1 MIVYEFQKLN
11 NLICDLNV
19 VIENIKQYINNSA
32 LYELYNTNVRDY
44 INIYNYKYFEVY
56 LLTDLHNL
64 FVLNIKDIIGDFNIF
79 KYFEIYKKHFDKC
92 VKGSNKS
99 KNKVYKNK
107 LKEIQILSKDK
118 KYKSI
123 ESQYKLIKAYKCD
136 YKSYDIYERMISDFL
151 KIIRD
156 SKEKKS
162 KLHEC
167 YNLLNM
173 NQGKKRQLT
182 EFIDKILDNIL
193 LSDDI
198 DDKLGKLNS
207 VIENLNS
214 MESNEERAISNGGG
228 SDSNTKGKSMG
239 ISEAINIA
247 KETINKVKEEK
258 NSNPIGN
265 AAIMFSS
272 AEEEINKL
280 LEKKIKYYNQSF
292 LDMILFMIKL
302 YQNIIL
308 LILIGYNNIEKVKI
322 GSRNNLLKEI
332 YTKDIK
338 DKIKIIIFK
347 YRENISNLKQN
358 IRNNI
363 KTKKIKKNL
372 INKLK
377 KNIKTKIKN
386 IIKNRLYIYKFENLN
401 KNNKN
406 IINNY
411 DKELEEEFNKDSF
424 IDYIENIIYL
434 RHYINNID

>member
-1 MIVYEFQKLN
+1 M
-11 NLICDLNV
+11 
-19 VIENIKQYINNSA
+19 
-32 LYELYNTNVRDY
+32 
-44 INIYNYKYFEVY
+44 
-56 LLTDLHNL
+56 
-64 FVLNIKDIIGDFNIF
+64 LNIKDIIEILIYLNIL
-79 KYFEIYKKHFDKC
+79 KYIKNILIN

-207 VIENLNS
+207 VIDNLNS

-247 KETINKVKEEK
+247 KETINKVKEE

-280 LEKKIKYYNQSF
+280 LEK
-292 LDMILFMIKL
+292 
-302 YQNIIL
+302 
-308 LILIGYNNIEKVKI
+308 
-322 GSRNNLLKEI
+322 
-332 YTKDIK
+332 
-338 DKIKIIIFK
+338 DKI
-347 YRENISNLKQN
+347 L
-358 IRNNI
+358 
-363 KTKKIKKNL
+363 
-372 INKLK
+372 
-377 KNIKTKIKN
+377 
-386 IIKNRLYIYKFENLN
+386 
-401 KNNKN
+401 
-406 IINNY
+406 
-411 DKELEEEFNKDSF
+411 
-424 IDYIENIIYL
+424 
-434 RHYINNID
+434 